1 MDGFLRHT
9 PRSLPE
15 CYSDTLLGKAGRRA
29 TRPLTRW
36 GRPLD
41 TIIELVDVHKS
52 FGRQKVL
59 DGLSLAVPR
68 GRTTVIIGRSGGG
81 KSVVLKHMIG
91 LIKPDRGQVL
101 VDGRDITQLD
111 DRELNQVRRRFG
123 MLFQDAALFD
133 SMNVGDNVAFPI
145 REHTKLGEQQI
156 KKLVAEKL
164 AMVGLTGAEEKLPS
178 QLSGGMRKRA
188 GLARAIA
195 LEPEIILYDEPTTGL
210 DPILT
215 DSINRLIKETQKR
228 LSITAVVISHDLDGA
243 YRIAHNIAMLY
254 QGRIVASG
262 TPEEIRMSQDP
273 VVQQFIHGRA
283 EGPIE
288 VL

>member
-1 MDGFLRHT
+1 MD
-9 PRSLPE
+9 
-15 CYSDTLLGKAGRRA
+15 A
-29 TRPLTRW
+29 
-36 GRPLD
+36 
-41 TIIELVDVHKS
+41 IIELIDVHKS
-52 FGRQKVL
+52 FGKQKVL
-59 DGLSLAVPR
+59 DGLSLKVPR
-68 GRTTVIIGRSGGG
+68 GRTTVIIGLSGGG

-91 LIKPDRGQVL
+91 LIRPDQGQVL
-101 VDGRDITQLD
+101 VGGQDITQMD

-145 REHTKLGEQQI
+145 REHTKLGAAEVRR
-156 KKLVAEKL
+156 LVGEKL
-164 AMVGLTGAEEKLPS
+164 AMVGLTGAEVKMPS

-195 LEPEIILYDEPTTGL
+195 LEPEIILFDEPTTGL
-210 DPILT
+210 DPLLT
-215 DSINRLIKETQKR
+215 DAINRLIKETQAR
-228 LSITAVVISHDLDGA
+228 LNITAVVISHDLAGA
-243 YRIAHNIAMLY
+243 YRIANNIAMLY

-262 TPEEIRMSQDP
+262 SPDEIRASQDP

>member
-1 MDGFLRHT
+1 MD
-9 PRSLPE
+9 
-15 CYSDTLLGKAGRRA
+15 A
-29 TRPLTRW
+29 
-36 GRPLD
+36 
-41 TIIELVDVHKS
+41 IIELIDVHKS
-52 FGRQKVL
+52 FGKQKVL
-59 DGLSLAVPR
+59 DGLSLTVPR
-68 GRTTVIIGRSGGG
+68 GRTTVIIGLSGGG

-101 VDGRDITQLD
+101 VAGQDITQLD

-145 REHTKLGEQQI
+145 REHTKLGAAEV
-156 KKLVAEKL
+156 KRLVAEKL
-164 AMVGLTGAEEKLPS
+164 AMVGLTGAEVKMPS

-195 LEPEIILYDEPTTGL
+195 LEPEIILFDEPTTGL
-210 DPILT
+210 DPLLT
-215 DSINRLIKETQKR
+215 DAINRLIKDTQER
-228 LSITAVVISHDLDGA
+228 LNITAVVISHDLAGA

-262 TPEEIRMSQDP
+262 SPDEIRASQDP